1 MYRKISRILN
11 LNISEKMKGFFMCI
25 CLFIL
30 MSPFILMKTGIGEDD
45 AAIILASINL
55 SKYEI
60 FTPNLF
66 KNLIANLF
74 NYSHG
79 WMNLVWSYF
88 WYYLLNLF
96 NIPLYTWVFIFPS
109 TSCIFL
115 SMIGIYF
122 FTYNITK
129 NYKISFFS
137 SLIFITFPIILGLAR
152 SYTITI
158 SLPLFMRTWFLLSI
172 VWVLNN
178 KTKFNMAFCMI
189 LMGALICSENVFY
202 FPIFLAIVLIFLF
215 FLQKNLQID
224 DLKQSVLMSLKNT
237 LLFFKNP
244 FIIIPFVIIFL
255 YVIAFIC
262 EEILSIQNGFLR
274 YPFIRHEGK
283 GIVLGLPENFLKQL
297 ISHLGYGIFIIF
309 TLISVYLFYFFKK
322 KINFNGKSY
331 LIIFLYTWMF
341 LSIFLIF
348 LYSPKNN
355 AMHFISWATPPMCII
370 FAIGFHYFFNKTKK
384 IMGMFI
390 IMIVTL
396 NFLSTISIVFDKP
409 FELNKIYGSS
419 VPYNV
424 SHTFKAVGTILRNE
438 KYAPVIDDDQTTIK
452 FDDLIKGIKSKIS
465 DKNNSFIFS
474 KRNLIKQERK
484 IVLAG
489 IVPGTKKS
497 PYLALFYWGADVA
510 HIPDNKTLVII
521 NIKEFNENKE
531 HKINSLNFAKDNNF
545 SIKYVLYDKDEPV
558 CWMFYKNYKGP
569 VVKYQIKEL
578 CDEFDKKYASIK
590 YIKTPWAHAL

>member
-1 MYRKISRILN
+1 MYRKILRILN

-30 MSPFILMKTGIGEDD
+30 MSPFILIKTGIGEDD

-55 SKYEI
+55 SEYEI

-88 WYYLLNLF
+88 WYYLLDSF
-96 NIPLYTWVFIFPS
+96 NIPLYTWVFILPS
-109 TSCIFL
+109 TLCILL

-129 NYKISFFS
+129 NYKISFLS
-137 SLIFITFPIILGLAR
+137 SLIFITFPIIFGLAR

-158 SLPLFMRTWFLLSI
+158 SLPLFVRTWFLLSI
-172 VWVLNN
+172 IWALNN
-178 KTKFNMAFCMI
+178 KTKFNIAFCMI
-189 LMGALICSENVFY
+189 LLGTLICSENVFY
-202 FPIFLAIVLIFLF
+202 FPIFLGTVLIFLF
-215 FLQKNLQID
+215 SLQKNLQINFE
-224 DLKQSVLMSLKNT
+224 LKKVVLKSLKNT

-244 FIIIPFVIIFL
+244 FIIIPCVIIFL
-255 YVIAFIC
+255 YLIAFIC
-262 EEILSIQNGFLR
+262 EEILSIPNGFLR

-283 GIVLGLPENFLKQL
+283 GILLGFPENFFTGL

-309 TLISVYLFYFFKK
+309 ILISVYLFYFIKRRD
-322 KINFNGKSY
+322 KSY
-331 LIIFLYTWMF
+331 LIIFLYIWMF

-348 LYSPKNN
+348 LYAPKNN

-370 FAIGFHYFFNKTKK
+370 FALSFHYFLNKMKK
-384 IMGMFI
+384 ITGLIFI
-390 IMIVTL
+390 TIVIL
-396 NFLSTISIVFDKP
+396 NFLSCISIVFNKP
-409 FELNKIYGSS
+409 FILNKIYGSS
-419 VPYNV
+419 EPYNV

-438 KYAPVIDDDQTTIK
+438 KYAPVIEEDQTKIN
-452 FDDLIKGIKSKIS
+452 FGDLIERFKSKIS
-465 DKNNSFIFS
+465 DENVSYMIP
-474 KRNLIKQERK
+474 KRNLIKRERK
-484 IVLAG
+484 IVLSG
-489 IVPGTKKS
+489 IVPGTKKP
-497 PYLALFYWGADVA
+497 PYLSLFYWGLDVA
-510 HIPDNKTLVII
+510 DILDNKTFIII

-531 HKINSLNFAKDNNF
+531 HKINSLNFARNNNF
-545 SIKYVLYDKDEPV
+545 AIKYILYDKDEPV
-558 CWMFYKNYKGP
+558 CWIFYKNYKGP

-578 CDEFDKKYASIK
+578 CDEFDKKYASLK